1 MLKHYKFSDVE
12 IAKLLNKAII
22 LVDTREKDTF
32 QKRLF
37 KEYCASCQIK
47 TDEMK
52 LPFGDYGIKV
62 PAMPELGIMRAMYMP
77 FVVERKANLDELC
90 VNFSSKDRNRFLNE
104 FAKAKAAGFKI
115 HLVVESNDYHDL
127 LVGNYRSQFH
137 VAALEANIWSIQAKY
152 DVRVSYVKD
161 RNDAPRFI
169 VNCLMSQLRAELK
182 NWY

>member
-1 MLKHYKFSDVE
+1 MNMKGSKTTASSKILENFVSPFNATVTE
-12 IAKLLNKAII
+12 KLLGN
-22 LVDTREKDTF
+22 LVP
-32 QKRLF
+32 
-37 KEYCASCQIK
+37 IV
-47 TDEMK
+47 
-52 LPFGDYGIKV
+52 G
-62 PAMPELGIMRAMYMP
+62 
-77 FVVERKANLDELC
+77 KANLDELC

-137 VAALEANIWSIQAKY
+137 ANTLEANIWSIQAKY

-169 VNCLMSQLRAELK
+169 TNCLKTQLTAELK

>member
-37 KEYCASCQIK
+37 NEYCASCQIQV
-47 TDEMK
+47 ERMK
-52 LPFGDYGIKV
+52 LPFGDYGVKIPKNE
-62 PAMPELGIMRAMYMP
+62 ALGIMRDVYLP
-77 FVVERKANLDELC
+77 FMVERKANLDELC

-137 VAALEANIWSIQAKY
+137 ANTLEANIWSIQAKY